1 MEDGL
6 DAISRGE
13 KEATPFMKDF
23 YFGTEGQTGLETML
37 DDKVD
42 IGKACSVQFENDG
55 EPIEIRVGQYG
66 PFIQQGEIRKSI
78 PQNIFL
84 GDINIDKALE
94 ILNEEINEDKELGI
108 DTESGETIFL
118 KSGPYGPYVQLGET
132 NKRKAIPKG
141 TDLSEVDLALGQKLI
156 ALPRILGLHPE
167 TNEDVKADYGR
178 FGPYVTAGKGKN
190 GRIPPNMSPLTIE
203 LSDALELIKKR
214 SSGPQELR
222 TLGDHPET
230 GESLILKDGRYGPY
244 MTDGKVNASL
254 PRDADPEKITL
265 EEAVEII
272 NKKRAAPPRKKRRKA
287 KKK

>member
-1 MEDGL
+1 M
-6 DAISRGE
+6 
-13 KEATPFMKDF
+13 
-23 YFGTEGQTGLETML
+23 
-37 DDKVD
+37 
-42 IGKACSVQFENDG
+42 
-55 EPIEIRVGQYG
+55 
-66 PFIQQGEIRKSI
+66 
-78 PQNIFL
+78 
-84 GDINIDKALE
+84 
-94 ILNEEINEDKELGI
+94 
-108 DTESGETIFL
+108 
-118 KSGPYGPYVQLGET
+118 
-132 NKRKAIPKG
+132 
-141 TDLSEVDLALGQKLI
+141 I
-156 ALPRILGLHPE
+156 ALPRTLGLHPE
-167 TNEDVKADYGR
+167 TNEEVKADYGR

-230 GESLILKDGRYGPY
+230 GETLILKDGRYGPY

>member
-1 MEDGL
+1 M
-6 DAISRGE
+6 
-13 KEATPFMKDF
+13 
-23 YFGTEGQTGLETML
+23 
-37 DDKVD
+37 
-42 IGKACSVQFENDG
+42 
-55 EPIEIRVGQYG
+55 
-66 PFIQQGEIRKSI
+66 
-78 PQNIFL
+78 
-84 GDINIDKALE
+84 
-94 ILNEEINEDKELGI
+94 
-108 DTESGETIFL
+108 
-118 KSGPYGPYVQLGET
+118 
-132 NKRKAIPKG
+132 
-141 TDLSEVDLALGQKLI
+141 
-156 ALPRILGLHPE
+156 GLHPE

-222 TLGDHPET
+222 NLGDHPET

-287 KKK
+287 K

>member
-1 MEDGL
+1 M
-6 DAISRGE
+6 
-13 KEATPFMKDF
+13 
-23 YFGTEGQTGLETML
+23 
-37 DDKVD
+37 
-42 IGKACSVQFENDG
+42 
-55 EPIEIRVGQYG
+55 
-66 PFIQQGEIRKSI
+66 
-78 PQNIFL
+78 
-84 GDINIDKALE
+84 
-94 ILNEEINEDKELGI
+94 
-108 DTESGETIFL
+108 
-118 KSGPYGPYVQLGET
+118 
-132 NKRKAIPKG
+132 
-141 TDLSEVDLALGQKLI
+141 I
-156 ALPRILGLHPE
+156 ALPRTLGLHPE
-167 TNEDVKADYGR
+167 TNEEVKADYGR

-230 GESLILKDGRYGPY
+230 GETLILKDGRYGPY

-287 KKK
+287 KKKFRITN